1 MSLILKG
8 IGLPKDGETCYLA
21 ISKNASRYVLYE
33 AIDGDFEKLIEARGI
48 EAIQIE
54 RPHGRLIDGD
64 ELRAEFRDMAEMEW
78 NKKTMPLS
86 WSYAYEDAINEI
98 DLVPTILE
106 AEE

>member
-1 MSLILKG
+1 MSLLLKG
-8 IGLPKDGETCYLA
+8 IDLPKDGETCYLA

-54 RPHGRLIDGD
+54 RPRGNLKDEDDIIASLSFTDLPAMVEKYGEQAIIDFIK
-64 ELRAEFRDMAEMEW
+64 LA
-78 NKKTMPLS
+78 
-86 WSYAYEDAINEI
+86 
-98 DLVPTILE
+98 PTIIE